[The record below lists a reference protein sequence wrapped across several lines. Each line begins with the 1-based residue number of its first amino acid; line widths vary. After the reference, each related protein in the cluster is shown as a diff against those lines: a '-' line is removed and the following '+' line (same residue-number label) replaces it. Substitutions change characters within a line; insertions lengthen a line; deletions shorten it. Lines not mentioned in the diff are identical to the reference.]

1 MAGTFTAQNKVRPGA
16 YVNVVGDGVVSDA
29 SNAGTLLLF
38 SNEQL
43 DWGATGAITLTASS
57 DFKKLLG
64 TGLTDPKLAALNE
77 ALKEAETV
85 KFVNLNSNLN
95 VGDKAQATAG
105 PFEVTAKYSGARGN
119 DITVSIEADAGDN
132 TKATVKTLLDTE
144 VVAEDYV
151 VWSSLADYT
160 GNDYIDVKSKS
171 KSDISASNF
180 TTASVKL
187 TGGKT
192 TLADLSST
200 MTDALNNQ
208 EFAVATTG
216 GIKAES
222 NAHSYLVQGI
232 KRLRETEGLKVRGVV
247 PFSSLPANYEGISQ
261 VANGYVLGD
270 GTTIS
275 ATLAAAR
282 FAGMSA
288 NADEVTSLTYAN
300 VDDAVAASPKLDD
313 EETKKAL
320 TAGKIVFTTRRG
332 GSVVVEQD
340 INSLTSFSSKK
351 PNSWAKNRVVRVMD
365 TVAQYCEDTFENSF
379 IGTQT
384 NNAAGRDLFK
394 ANIAS
399 YLAAEESEGA
409 IEHFDPSTDITV
421 EQGADKD
428 SVVVSLTITPTD
440 SMEKLYMTIT
450 VK

>member
-16 YVNVVGDGVVSDA
+16 YVNVVGDGVVAEA
-29 SNAGTLLLF
+29 SNTGTLLLF
-38 SNEQL
+38 SDQQL
-43 DWGATGAITLTASS
+43 DWGATGAVTLTASS
-57 DFKKLLG
+57 NFKKLLG
-64 TGLTDPKLAALNE
+64 TTLTDPKLAALNE
-77 ALKEAETV
+77 ALKDAETV
-85 KFVNLNSNLN
+85 KFVNLNGG
-95 VGDKAQATAG
+95 VKAKATVD
-105 PFEVTAKYSGARGN
+105 PFEVTAKYPGARGN
-119 DITVSIEADAGDN
+119 DITFSIEVDPGDN
-132 TKATVKTLLDTE
+132 SKATVKTILGTE
-144 VVAEDYV
+144 VVAEDAV
-151 VWSSLADYT
+151 TWSGLSDYT
-160 GNDYIDVKSKS
+160 GNDYVDVKPKAQLST
-171 KSDISASNF
+171 SNF

-187 TGGKT
+187 TGGNT
-192 TLADLSST
+192 TLADLASA
-200 MTDALNNQ
+200 MTDALSNE

-216 GIKAES
+216 GISADS
-222 NAHSYLVQGI
+222 NAHALLVQGI
-232 KRLRETEGLKVRGVV
+232 KRLRENEGLKVRGVV
-247 PFSSLPANYEGISQ
+247 PFNSPANYEGVSQ

-270 GTTIS
+270 GTVVN

-300 VDDAVAASPKLDD
+300 VNDAVAASPKLDD
-313 EETKKAL
+313 EATKAAL
-320 TAGKIVFTTRRG
+320 IAGKIVFTTRRG

-365 TVAQYCEDTFENSF
+365 TVAQYCEDTFEGSF

-399 YLAAEESEGA
+399 YLATEQAEGA
-409 IEHFDPSTDITV
+409 IEGFDPSTDITV
-421 EQGADKD
+421 AQGADKD
-428 SVVVSLTITPTD
+428 SVVVGLTITPTD

>member
-16 YVNVVGDGVVSDA
+16 YVNVVGDGVVSEV
-29 SNAGTLLLF
+29 SNTGTLLLF
-38 SNEQL
+38 SDQQL
-43 DWGATGAITLTASS
+43 DWGAAGAITLTASS

-77 ALKEAETV
+77 ALKDAETV
-85 KFVNLNSNLN
+85 KFVNLNG
-95 VGDKAQATAG
+95 GDKAKATAD
-105 PFEVTAKYSGARGN
+105 PFDVTAKYPGARGN
-119 DITVSIEADAGDN
+119 DITFSVEADPTDN
-132 TKATVKTLLDTE
+132 TRATVKTILGTE
-144 VVAEDYV
+144 VVAEDSIT
-151 VWSSLADYT
+151 WAGLADYT
-160 GNDYIDVKSKS
+160 GNDYVDVKPKAGS
-171 KSDISASNF
+171 SASSF

-192 TLADLSST
+192 TLVDPASA
-200 MTDALNNQ
+200 MTDALNNE

-216 GIKAES
+216 GIDAGS
-222 NAHSYLVQGI
+222 NAHALLVQGI
-232 KRLRETEGLKVRGVV
+232 KRLRENEGLKVRGVV
-247 PFSSLPANYEGISQ
+247 PFSSPANYEGISQ

-270 GTTIS
+270 GTVIS

-300 VDDAVAASPKLDD
+300 VNDAVAASPKLDD
-313 EETKKAL
+313 EATKKAL
-320 TAGKIVFTTRRG
+320 TDGKIVFTTRRG
-332 GSVVVEQD
+332 GSVVIEQD

-399 YLAAEESEGA
+399 YLAAEKSEGA
-409 IEHFDPSTDITV
+409 IESFDPSTDITV
-421 EQGADKD
+421 AQGADKD
-428 SVVVSLTITPTD
+428 SVVVGLTITPMD

>member
-1 MAGTFTAQNKVRPGA
+1 MAGSFTAQNKVRPGA
-16 YVNVVGDGVVSDA
+16 YVNVVGDGVVSEV
-29 SNAGTLLLF
+29 SNTGTLLLF
-38 SNEQL
+38 SDQQL
-43 DWGATGAITLTASS
+43 NWGATGAIALTASS

-77 ALKEAETV
+77 SLKDAETV
-85 KFVNLNSNLN
+85 KFVNLNG
-95 VGDKAQATAG
+95 GDKAKATAD
-105 PFEVTAKYSGARGN
+105 PFEVTAKYPGARGN
-119 DITVSIEADAGDN
+119 DITVSIEADPKDN
-132 TKATVKTLLDTE
+132 TKATVKTILGTE
-144 VVAEDYV
+144 VVAEDQIA
-151 VWSSLADYT
+151 WAGRADYT
-160 GNDYIDVKSKS
+160 GNDYIYVNPKSNS
-171 KSDISASNF
+171 TASNF

-192 TLADLSST
+192 TLADLASA
-200 MTDALNNQ
+200 MTDALNNE

-216 GIKAES
+216 GIRADS
-222 NAHSYLVQGI
+222 NAHALLVQGI
-232 KRLRETEGLKVRGVV
+232 KRLREVEGLKVRGVV
-247 PFSSLPANYEGISQ
+247 PFNVPANYEGVSQ

-270 GTTIS
+270 GTVIS

-288 NADEVTSLTYAN
+288 NADEVTSLSYAN
-300 VDDAVAASPKLDD
+300 IDDAVAASPKLDD

-320 TAGKIVFTTRRG
+320 TSGNVVFTTRRG

-365 TVAQYCEDTFENSF
+365 AVAQYCEDTFEDSF

-399 YLAAEESEGA
+399 YLAGEEAEGA
-409 IEHFDPSTDITV
+409 IEHFDPATDITV
-421 EQGADKD
+421 AQGADKD

>member
-16 YVNVVGDGVVSDA
+16 YVNVVGDGVVAEA
-29 SNAGTLLLF
+29 SNTGTLLLF
-38 SNEQL
+38 SDQQL

-57 DFKKLLG
+57 NFKKLLG
-64 TGLTDPKLAALNE
+64 TTLTNPKLAALSE
-77 ALKEAETV
+77 ALKDAETV
-85 KFVNLNSNLN
+85 KFVNLNG
-95 VGDKAQATAG
+95 GDKAKATVD
-105 PFEVTAKYSGARGN
+105 PFAVTAKYPGARGN
-119 DITVSIEADAGDN
+119 DITFSIEVDPSDN
-132 TKATVKTLLDTE
+132 SKATVKTILGTE
-144 VVAEDYV
+144 LVAEDAV
-151 VWSSLADYT
+151 TWSGLSDYT
-160 GNDYIDVKSKS
+160 GNDYVDVKPKAQL
-171 KSDISASNF
+171 SASNF

-187 TGGKT
+187 TSGNT
-192 TLADLSST
+192 TLADLASA
-200 MTDALNNQ
+200 MTDALNNE

-216 GIKAES
+216 GIDVAS
-222 NAHSYLVQGI
+222 NAHALLVQGI
-232 KRLRETEGLKVRGVV
+232 KRLRESEGLKVRGAV
-247 PFSSLPANYEGISQ
+247 PFNSPANYEGISQ

-270 GTTIS
+270 GTVIS

-300 VDDAVAASPKLDD
+300 VNDAVAASPKLDD
-313 EETKKAL
+313 EATKAAL
-320 TAGKIVFTTRRG
+320 LAGKIVFTTRRG

-365 TVAQYCEDTFENSF
+365 TVAQYCEDTFESSF

-399 YLAAEESEGA
+399 YLATEQAEGA
-409 IEHFDPSTDITV
+409 IEGFDPSTDITV
-421 EQGADKD
+421 AQGADKD
-428 SVVVSLTITPTD
+428 SVVVGLTITPTD

>member
-1 MAGTFTAQNKVRPGA
+1 MAGTFTTQNKVRPGA
-16 YVNVVGDGVVSDA
+16 YVNVVGDGVVSEV

-38 SNEQL
+38 SDQQI

-77 ALKEAETV
+77 ALKDAETV
-85 KFVNLNSNLN
+85 KFVNLNG
-95 VGDKAQATAG
+95 GDKAKATAD
-105 PFEVTAKYSGARGN
+105 PFEVTAKYPGARGN
-119 DITVSIEADAGDN
+119 DITFSLEADPGDN
-132 TKATVKTLLDTE
+132 TKATAKTILGTE
-144 VVAEDYV
+144 VVVEDSIT
-151 VWSSLADYT
+151 WAGLADYT
-160 GNDYIDVKSKS
+160 GNDYVDVKP
-171 KSDISASNF
+171 KSDSSASNF
-180 TTASVKL
+180 TTVSVKL

-192 TLADLSST
+192 TLADLASA
-200 MTDALNNQ
+200 MTDALNNE

-216 GIKAES
+216 GISAES
-222 NAHSYLVQGI
+222 NAHVLLAQGI
-232 KRLRETEGLKVRGVV
+232 KRLRENEGLKVRGVV
-247 PFSSLPANYEGISQ
+247 PFYTPANYEGISQ

-270 GTTIS
+270 GTVIS

-282 FAGMSA
+282 LAGMSA

-300 VDDAVAASPKLDD
+300 VSDAVAASPKLDD
-313 EETKKAL
+313 EATKKAL

-332 GSVVVEQD
+332 GNVVVEQD

-399 YLAAEESEGA
+399 YLAVEEAEGA
-409 IEHFDPSTDITV
+409 IDAFDPSTDITV
-421 EQGADKD
+421 AQGADKD

>member
-16 YVNVVGDGVVSDA
+16 YVNVVGDGVVSEV

-38 SNEQL
+38 SDQQL

-77 ALKEAETV
+77 ALKDAETV
-85 KFVNLNSNLN
+85 KFVNLNG
-95 VGDKAQATAG
+95 GDKAKATAD
-105 PFEVTAKYSGARGN
+105 PFEVTAKYPGARGN
-119 DITVSIEADAGDN
+119 DITFSLEADPGDN
-132 TKATVKTLLDTE
+132 TKATAKTILGTE
-144 VVAEDYV
+144 VVAEDSIT
-151 VWSSLADYT
+151 WAGLADYT
-160 GNDYIDVKSKS
+160 GNDYVDVKP
-171 KSDISASNF
+171 KSDSSASNF
-180 TTASVKL
+180 TTVSVKL

-192 TLADLSST
+192 TLADLASA
-200 MTDALNNQ
+200 MTDALNNE

-216 GIKAES
+216 GISAES
-222 NAHSYLVQGI
+222 NAHVLLAQGI
-232 KRLRETEGLKVRGVV
+232 KRLRENEGLKVRGVV
-247 PFSSLPANYEGISQ
+247 PFYTPANYEGISQ

-270 GTTIS
+270 GTVIS

-300 VDDAVAASPKLDD
+300 VNDAVAASPKLDD
-313 EETKKAL
+313 EATKKAL

-332 GSVVVEQD
+332 GNVVVEQD

-399 YLAAEESEGA
+399 YLAVEESEGA
-409 IEHFDPSTDITV
+409 IDTFDPATDITV
-421 EQGADKD
+421 AQGADKD
-428 SVVVSLTITPTD
+428 SVVVNLTITPTD

>member
-1 MAGTFTAQNKVRPGA
+1 MAGAFTAQNKVRPGA
-16 YVNVVGDGVVSDA
+16 YVNVVGDGVVSEV
-29 SNAGTLLLF
+29 SNTGTLLLF
-38 SNEQL
+38 SDQQL

-64 TGLTDPKLAALNE
+64 TGLTDPRLAALNE
-77 ALKEAETV
+77 ALKDAETV
-85 KFVNLNSNLN
+85 KFVNLNG
-95 VGDKAQATAG
+95 GDKAKATAD
-105 PFEVTAKYSGARGN
+105 PFEVTAKYPGARGN
-119 DITVSIEADAGDN
+119 DITVSIEADPVDN
-132 TKATVKTLLDTE
+132 TKATVKTILGTE
-144 VVAEDYV
+144 VVAEDSIT
-151 VWSSLADYT
+151 WAGLADYT
-160 GNDYIDVKSKS
+160 GNDYIDVKPKS
-171 KSDISASNF
+171 GSSASNF
-180 TTASVKL
+180 ATASVKL

-192 TLADLSST
+192 TLTDLASA
-200 MTDALNNQ
+200 MTDALNNE

-216 GIKAES
+216 GISAES
-222 NAHSYLVQGI
+222 NAHVLLAQGI
-232 KRLRETEGLKVRGVV
+232 KRLRENEGLKVRGVV
-247 PFSSLPANYEGISQ
+247 PFSSPANYEGISQ
-261 VANGYVLGD
+261 VANGYVLSD
-270 GTTIS
+270 GTVIS

-300 VDDAVAASPKLDD
+300 INDAVAASPKLDD
-313 EETKKAL
+313 EATKKAL

-332 GSVVVEQD
+332 GNVVVEQD

-351 PNSWAKNRVVRVMD
+351 PNSWAKNRVIRVMD
-365 TVAQYCEDTFENSF
+365 AVAQYCEDTFENSF

-409 IEHFDPSTDITV
+409 IEHFDPATDITV
-421 EQGADKD
+421 AQGADKD
-428 SVVVSLTITPTD
+428 SVVVSLVITPTD

>member
-16 YVNVVGDGVVSDA
+16 YVNVVGDGVVSEA
-29 SNAGTLLLF
+29 SNTGTLLLF
-38 SNEQL
+38 SDKQL

-85 KFVNLNSNLN
+85 KFVNLND
-95 VGDKAQATAG
+95 GDKAKATAG
-105 PFEVTAKYSGARGN
+105 PFEVTAKYPGTRGN
-119 DITVSIEADAGDN
+119 DITVNIEADPGDN
-132 TKATVKTLLDTE
+132 TKATVQTILDTE

-151 VWSSLADYT
+151 VWSSLSDYT
-160 GNDYIDVKSKS
+160 GNDYIDVTSKS
-171 KSDISASNF
+171 ALSASNF

-187 TGGKT
+187 SGGKT
-192 TLADLSST
+192 TLADPASS
-200 MTDALNNQ
+200 MTNALNNE

-216 GIKAES
+216 GIDAGS
-222 NAHSYLVQGI
+222 NVHSLLVQGI
-232 KRLRETEGLKVRGVV
+232 KRLRETEGMKVRGVV
-247 PFSSLPANYEGISQ
+247 PFSSPANYEGISQ
-261 VANGYVLGD
+261 VANGYVLDD

-394 ANIAS
+394 ANVAS

-409 IEHFDPSTDITV
+409 IDTFDPATDITV
-421 EQGADKD
+421 AQGADKD
-428 SVVVSLTITPTD
+428 SIVVSLTITPMD

>member
-16 YVNVVGDGVVSDA
+16 YVNVVGDGVVSEV

-38 SNEQL
+38 SDQQL

-77 ALKEAETV
+77 ALKDAETV
-85 KFVNLNSNLN
+85 KFVNLNG
-95 VGDKAQATAG
+95 GDKAKATADQ
-105 PFEVTAKYSGARGN
+105 FEVTAKYPGARGN
-119 DITVSIEADAGDN
+119 DITFSLDADPGDN
-132 TKATVKTLLDTE
+132 TKATVKTILGTE
-144 VVAEDYV
+144 VVAEDSIT
-151 VWSSLADYT
+151 WAGLADYT
-160 GNDYIDVKSKS
+160 GNDYVEVKP
-171 KSDISASNF
+171 KSDSSASNF
-180 TTASVKL
+180 TTVSVKL

-192 TLADLSST
+192 TLADLASA
-200 MTDALNNQ
+200 MTDALNNE

-216 GIKAES
+216 GISAES
-222 NAHSYLVQGI
+222 NAHVLLVQGI
-232 KRLRETEGLKVRGVV
+232 KRLRENEGLKVRGVV
-247 PFSSLPANYEGISQ
+247 PFYTPANYEGISQ

-270 GTTIS
+270 GTVIS

-300 VDDAVAASPKLDD
+300 VNDAVAASPKLDD
-313 EETKKAL
+313 EATKKAL

-399 YLAAEESEGA
+399 YLAVEESEGA
-409 IEHFDPSTDITV
+409 IDTFDPATDITV
-421 EQGADKD
+421 AQGADKD
-428 SVVVSLTITPTD
+428 SVVVNLTITPTD

>member
-16 YVNVVGDGVVSDA
+16 YVNVVGDGVVSEV
-29 SNAGTLLLF
+29 SNTGTLLLF
-38 SNEQL
+38 SDQQL
-43 DWGATGAITLTASS
+43 DWGATGAITPTASS

-64 TGLTDPKLAALNE
+64 AGLTDPKLAALNE
-77 ALKEAETV
+77 ALKDAETV
-85 KFVNLNSNLN
+85 KFVNLNG
-95 VGDKAQATAG
+95 GDKAKATAD
-105 PFEVTAKYSGARGN
+105 PFEFTAKYPGARGN
-119 DITVSIEADAGDN
+119 DITVSIEADPVDN
-132 TKATVKTLLDTE
+132 TKATVKTILGTE
-144 VVAEDYV
+144 VVAEDSV
-151 VWSSLADYT
+151 TWAGLADYT
-160 GNDYIDVKSKS
+160 GNDYVDVNPKSGS
-171 KSDISASNF
+171 SASSF

-192 TLADLSST
+192 TLVDLASA
-200 MTDALNNQ
+200 MTDALNNE

-216 GIKAES
+216 GIDAGS
-222 NAHSYLVQGI
+222 NAHTLLVQGI
-232 KRLRETEGLKVRGVV
+232 KRLRENEGLKVRGVV
-247 PFSSLPANYEGISQ
+247 PFSSPANYEGISQ

-270 GTTIS
+270 GTVIS

-300 VDDAVAASPKLDD
+300 VNDAVAASPKLDD
-313 EETKKAL
+313 EATKKAL
-320 TAGKIVFTTRRG
+320 TDGKIVFTTRRG
-332 GSVVVEQD
+332 GSVVIEQD

-365 TVAQYCEDTFENSF
+365 TVAQYCEDTFEDSF

-399 YLAAEESEGA
+399 YLAVEKAEGA
-409 IEHFDPSTDITV
+409 IESFDPSTDITV
-421 EQGADKD
+421 AQGADKD
-428 SVVVSLTITPTD
+428 SVVVSLTITPAD

>member
-16 YVNVVGDGVVSDA
+16 YVNVVGDGVVSEV
-29 SNAGTLLLF
+29 SNSGTLLLF
-38 SNEQL
+38 SDQQL

-77 ALKEAETV
+77 ALKDAETV
-85 KFVNLNSNLN
+85 KFVNLNG
-95 VGDKAQATAG
+95 GDKAKATAD
-105 PFEVTAKYSGARGN
+105 PFEVTAKYPGARGN
-119 DITVSIEADAGDN
+119 DITFSLEADPGDN
-132 TKATVKTLLDTE
+132 TKATVKTILGTE
-144 VVAEDYV
+144 VVAEDSIT
-151 VWSSLADYT
+151 WAGLAEYT
-160 GNDYIDVKSKS
+160 GNDYVDVKP
-171 KSDISASNF
+171 KSDSSASNF
-180 TTASVKL
+180 TTVSVKL

-192 TLADLSST
+192 TLADLASA
-200 MTDALNNQ
+200 MTEALSNE

-216 GIKAES
+216 GINDES
-222 NAHSYLVQGI
+222 NAHVLLAQGI
-232 KRLRETEGLKVRGVV
+232 KRLRENEGLKVRGVV
-247 PFSSLPANYEGISQ
+247 PFKSPANYEGISQ

-270 GTTIS
+270 GTLIS

-300 VDDAVAASPKLDD
+300 VNDAVAASPKLDD
-313 EETKKAL
+313 EATKKAL

-332 GSVVVEQD
+332 GNVVVEQD

-399 YLAAEESEGA
+399 YLAVEESEGA
-409 IEHFDPSTDITV
+409 IDTFDPATDITV
-421 EQGADKD
+421 AQGADKD

>member
-16 YVNVVGDGVVSDA
+16 YVNVVGDGVVSEL

-38 SNEQL
+38 SDQQL

-77 ALKEAETV
+77 ALKDAETV
-85 KFVNLNSNLN
+85 KFVNLNG
-95 VGDKAQATAG
+95 GDKSKATAD
-105 PFEVTAKYSGARGN
+105 PFEVTAKYPGARGN
-119 DITVSIEADAGDN
+119 DITFSLEADPGDN
-132 TKATVKTLLDTE
+132 TKATAKTILGTE
-144 VVAEDYV
+144 VVAEDSIT
-151 VWSSLADYT
+151 WPGLADYT
-160 GNDYIDVKSKS
+160 GNDYVDVKP
-171 KSDISASNF
+171 KSDSSASNF
-180 TTASVKL
+180 TTVSVKL

-192 TLADLSST
+192 TLADLASA
-200 MTDALNNQ
+200 MTDALNNE

-216 GIKAES
+216 GISAES
-222 NAHSYLVQGI
+222 NAHVLLVQGI
-232 KRLRETEGLKVRGVV
+232 KRLRENEGLKVRGVV
-247 PFSSLPANYEGISQ
+247 PFYTPANYEGISQ

-270 GTTIS
+270 GTVIS

-300 VDDAVAASPKLDD
+300 VNDAVAASPKLDD
-313 EETKKAL
+313 EATKKAL

-332 GSVVVEQD
+332 GNVVIEQD

-394 ANIAS
+394 ANIVS
-399 YLAAEESEGA
+399 YLAVEESEGA
-409 IEHFDPSTDITV
+409 IDTFEPANDITV
-421 EQGADKD
+421 AQGADKD
-428 SVVVSLTITPTD
+428 SVVVNLTITPTD

>member
-16 YVNVVGDGVVSDA
+16 YVNVVGDGVVSEV
-29 SNAGTLLLF
+29 SNTGTLLLF
-38 SNEQL
+38 SDQQL

-64 TGLTDPKLAALNE
+64 VGLTDPKLAALSE
-77 ALKEAETV
+77 ALKDAETV
-85 KFVNLNSNLN
+85 KFVNLNG
-95 VGDKAQATAG
+95 GDKAKATVD
-105 PFEVTAKYSGARGN
+105 PFEVTAKYPGARGN
-119 DITVSIEADAGDN
+119 DITVSIEADPSDN
-132 TKATVKTLLDTE
+132 SKATVKTILGTE
-144 VVAEDYV
+144 VVAEDSV
-151 VWSSLADYT
+151 VWSNLADYT
-160 GNDYIDVKSKS
+160 GNDYIDVKPKS
-171 KSDISASNF
+171 GSSASNF
-180 TTASVKL
+180 TTFSTKL

-192 TLADLSST
+192 TLTDLASA
-200 MTDALNNQ
+200 MTDALNDE

-216 GIKAES
+216 GISADS
-222 NAHSYLVQGI
+222 NAHVLLVQGI
-232 KRLRETEGLKVRGVV
+232 KRLREIEGLKVRGVV
-247 PFSSLPANYEGISQ
+247 PFSSPANYEGVSQ

-270 GTTIS
+270 GTVIS

-300 VDDAVAASPKLDD
+300 VNDAVAASPKLDD
-313 EETKKAL
+313 EATKKAL
-320 TAGKIVFTTRRG
+320 TAGKVVFTTRRG

-394 ANIAS
+394 ANIAG
-399 YLAAEESEGA
+399 YLATEEAEGA
-409 IEHFDPSTDITV
+409 IEHFDPATDITV
-421 EQGADKD
+421 AQGADKD

>member
-16 YVNVVGDGVVSDA
+16 YVNVVGDGVVSEA
-29 SNAGTLLLF
+29 SNTGTLLLF
-38 SNEQL
+38 SDQQL

-77 ALKEAETV
+77 ALKDAETV
-85 KFVNLNSNLN
+85 KFVNLNG
-95 VGDKAQATAG
+95 GDKAKATAD
-105 PFEVTAKYSGARGN
+105 PFEVTAKYPGARGN
-119 DITVSIEADAGDN
+119 DITFSIEADPSDN
-132 TKATVKTLLDTE
+132 SKATVKTILGTE
-144 VVAEDYV
+144 VVAED
-151 VWSSLADYT
+151 SITLAGLADYT
-160 GNDYIDVKSKS
+160 GNDYVDVKPKS
-171 KSDISASNF
+171 GSSASNF

-192 TLADLSST
+192 TLTDLASA
-200 MTDALNNQ
+200 MTDALNNE

-216 GIKAES
+216 GINAES
-222 NAHSYLVQGI
+222 NAHILLVQGI
-232 KRLRETEGLKVRGVV
+232 KRLRENEGLKVRGVV
-247 PFSSLPANYEGISQ
+247 PFSSPANYEGISQ

-270 GTTIS
+270 GTIIS

-300 VDDAVAASPKLDD
+300 VNDAVAASPKLDD
-313 EETKKAL
+313 EATKKAL

-365 TVAQYCEDTFENSF
+365 TVAQHCEDTFENSF

-428 SVVVSLTITPTD
+428 SVVVSLTITPAD

>member
-16 YVNVVGDGVVSDA
+16 YVNVVGDGMVSEV
-29 SNAGTLLLF
+29 SNTGTLLLF
-38 SNEQL
+38 SDQQL

-77 ALKEAETV
+77 ALKDAETV
-85 KFVNLNSNLN
+85 KFVNLNG
-95 VGDKAQATAG
+95 GDKAKATAD
-105 PFEVTAKYSGARGN
+105 PFEVTAKYPGARGN
-119 DITVSIEADAGDN
+119 DITVSIEADPNDN
-132 TKATVKTLLDTE
+132 TKATVKTILGTE
-144 VVAEDYV
+144 VVAEDSV
-151 VWSSLADYT
+151 TWAGRADYT
-160 GNDYIDVKSKS
+160 GNDYIDVKPNSGS
-171 KSDISASNF
+171 SAPNF

-192 TLADLSST
+192 TLTDLASA
-200 MTDALNNQ
+200 MTDALNNE

-216 GIKAES
+216 GISADS
-222 NAHSYLVQGI
+222 NAHALLVQGI
-232 KRLRETEGLKVRGVV
+232 KRLREVEGLKVRGVV
-247 PFSSLPANYEGISQ
+247 PFSSPANYEGVSQ

-270 GTTIS
+270 GTVIS

-300 VDDAVAASPKLDD
+300 ITDAIAASPKLDD
-313 EETKKAL
+313 EATKKAL
-320 TAGKIVFTTRRG
+320 TAGEIVFTTRRG

-379 IGTQT
+379 IGAQT

-394 ANIAS
+394 ATIAS
-399 YLAAEESEGA
+399 YLAVEESEGA
-409 IEHFDPSTDITV
+409 IDTFDPATDITV
-421 EQGADKD
+421 AQGADKD
-428 SVVVSLTITPTD
+428 SVVVGLTITPTD

>member
-16 YVNVVGDGVVSDA
+16 YVNVVGDGVVSES
-29 SNAGTLLLF
+29 SNVDTLLLF
-38 SNEQL
+38 SDQQL

-77 ALKEAETV
+77 ALKDAETV
-85 KFVNLNSNLN
+85 KFVNLNG
-95 VGDKAQATAG
+95 GDKAKATAD
-105 PFEVTAKYSGARGN
+105 PFEVIAKYPGARGN
-119 DITVSIEADAGDN
+119 DITFSIEADPSDN
-132 TKATVKTLLDTE
+132 TKATVKTILGTE
-144 VVAEDYV
+144 VVAEDAV
-151 VWSSLADYT
+151 TWSGLADYT
-160 GNDYIDVKSKS
+160 GNDYVDVKPKA
-171 KSDISASNF
+171 DLSASNF
-180 TTASVKL
+180 ATASVKL

-192 TLADLSST
+192 TLADLASA
-200 MTDALNNQ
+200 MTDALNN
-208 EFAVATTG
+208 EAFAVATTG
-216 GIKAES
+216 GINAES
-222 NAHSYLVQGI
+222 NAHVLLAQGI
-232 KRLRETEGLKVRGVV
+232 KRLRENEGLKVRGVV
-247 PFSSLPANYEGISQ
+247 PFNSNSPANYEGISQ

-270 GTTIS
+270 GTVIS

-300 VDDAVAASPKLDD
+300 VNDAVAASPKLDD
-313 EETKKAL
+313 EATKKAL

-332 GSVVVEQD
+332 GNVVIEQD

-384 NNAAGRDLFK
+384 NNSAGRDLFK

-399 YLAAEESEGA
+399 YLAVEESEGA
-409 IEHFDPSTDITV
+409 IEAFDPSTDITV
-421 EQGADKD
+421 AQGTDKD
-428 SVVVSLTITPTD
+428 SVVVGLTITPTD

>member
-16 YVNVVGDGVVSDA
+16 YVNVVGDGVVSEV
-29 SNAGTLLLF
+29 SNTGTLLLF
-38 SNEQL
+38 SDQQL
-43 DWGATGAITLTASS
+43 DWGAAGAITLTASS

-77 ALKEAETV
+77 ALKDAETV
-85 KFVNLNSNLN
+85 KFVNLNG
-95 VGDKAQATAG
+95 GDKAKATAD
-105 PFEVTAKYSGARGN
+105 PFDVTAKYPGARGN
-119 DITVSIEADAGDN
+119 DITVSIEADPTDN
-132 TKATVKTLLDTE
+132 TRATVKTILGTE
-144 VVAEDYV
+144 VVAEDSIT
-151 VWSSLADYT
+151 WAGLADYT
-160 GNDYIDVKSKS
+160 GNDYVDVKPKAGS
-171 KSDISASNF
+171 SASSF

-192 TLADLSST
+192 TLVDLASA
-200 MTDALNNQ
+200 MTDALNNE

-216 GIKAES
+216 GIDAGS
-222 NAHSYLVQGI
+222 NAHALLVQGI
-232 KRLRETEGLKVRGVV
+232 KRLRENEGLKVRGVV
-247 PFSSLPANYEGISQ
+247 PFSSPANYEGISQ

-270 GTTIS
+270 GTVIS

-300 VDDAVAASPKLDD
+300 VNDAVAASPKLDD
-313 EETKKAL
+313 EATKKAL
-320 TAGKIVFTTRRG
+320 TDGKIVFTTRRG

-365 TVAQYCEDTFENSF
+365 TVAQYCEDTFEDSF

-399 YLAAEESEGA
+399 YLAVEESEGA
-409 IEHFDPSTDITV
+409 IESFDPSTDITV
-421 EQGADKD
+421 AQGADKD
-428 SVVVSLTITPTD
+428 SVVVSLTITPMD

>member
-16 YVNVVGDGVVSDA
+16 YVNVVGDGVVSEV
-29 SNAGTLLLF
+29 SNTGTLLLF
-38 SNEQL
+38 SDQQL

-64 TGLTDPKLAALNE
+64 AGLTDTKLAALNE
-77 ALKEAETV
+77 ALKDAETV
-85 KFVNLNSNLN
+85 KFVNLNG
-95 VGDKAQATAG
+95 GDKAKATAD
-105 PFEVTAKYSGARGN
+105 PFEVTAKYPGARGN
-119 DITVSIEADAGDN
+119 DITFSLEADPGDN
-132 TKATVKTLLDTE
+132 TKATAKTILGTE
-144 VVAEDYV
+144 VVAEDSIT
-151 VWSSLADYT
+151 WAGLADYT
-160 GNDYIDVKSKS
+160 GNDYVDVKL
-171 KSDISASNF
+171 KSDSSASNF
-180 TTASVKL
+180 TTVSVKL

-192 TLADLSST
+192 TLADLASA
-200 MTDALNNQ
+200 MTDALNNE

-216 GIKAES
+216 GISAES
-222 NAHSYLVQGI
+222 NAHVLLVQGI
-232 KRLRETEGLKVRGVV
+232 KRLRENEGLKVRGVV
-247 PFSSLPANYEGISQ
+247 PFYTPANYEGISQ

-270 GTTIS
+270 GTVIS

-300 VDDAVAASPKLDD
+300 VNDAVAASPKLDD
-313 EETKKAL
+313 EATKKAL
-320 TAGKIVFTTRRG
+320 TAGKIVFTARRG

-399 YLAAEESEGA
+399 YLAVEESEGA
-409 IEHFDPSTDITV
+409 IDTFDPANDITV
-421 EQGADKD
+421 AQGADKD
-428 SVVVSLTITPTD
+428 SVVVNLTITPTD

>member
-1 MAGTFTAQNKVRPGA
+1 MAGSFTAQNKVRPGA
-16 YVNVVGDGVVSDA
+16 YVNVVGDGVVSEV
-29 SNAGTLLLF
+29 SNTGTLLLF
-38 SNEQL
+38 SDQQL
-43 DWGATGAITLTASS
+43 DWGANGAIALTASS

-77 ALKEAETV
+77 ALKDAETV
-85 KFVNLNSNLN
+85 KFVNLNG
-95 VGDKAQATAG
+95 GDKAKATAD
-105 PFEVTAKYSGARGN
+105 PFEVTAKYPGARGN
-119 DITVSIEADAGDN
+119 DITVSIEADPSDN
-132 TKATVKTLLDTE
+132 TKATVKTILGTE
-144 VVAEDYV
+144 VVAEDSIT
-151 VWSSLADYT
+151 WAGLADYT
-160 GNDYIDVKSKS
+160 GNDYVDVKPMSGG
-171 KSDISASNF
+171 SASNF

-192 TLADLSST
+192 TLTDLASA
-200 MTDALNNQ
+200 MTDALNNE

-216 GIKAES
+216 GINADS
-222 NAHSYLVQGI
+222 NAHALLVQGI
-232 KRLRETEGLKVRGVV
+232 KRLREIEGLKVRGVV
-247 PFSSLPANYEGISQ
+247 PFNAPANYEGVSQ

-270 GTTIS
+270 GTVIS
-275 ATLAAAR
+275 PTLAAAR

-300 VDDAVAASPKLDD
+300 VNDAVAASPKLDD
-313 EETKKAL
+313 EATKKAL
-320 TAGKIVFTTRRG
+320 TDGKIVFTTRRG

-365 TVAQYCEDTFENSF
+365 AVAQYCEDTFENSF

-399 YLAAEESEGA
+399 YLATEEAEGA
-409 IEHFDPSTDITV
+409 IESFDPSTDITV
-421 EQGADKD
+421 AQGADKD